1 MKVLMRRT
9 STRQNLAMHITK
21 KLILVFMAAVVRA
34 SVGAMLGYGP
44 LLRYKIDGVLNLE
57 MGTTEY

>member
-1 MKVLMRRT
+1 
-9 STRQNLAMHITK
+9 MHITK